1 MAVVIEL
8 PILPVTSVGSFPKPA
23 YLQQARIQ
31 FRRGEISYEKLH
43 ELELQATR
51 EVIAMQ
57 EEVGADLLVHGEM
70 ERGDMVE
77 FFA

>member
-8 PILPVTSVGSFPKPA
+8 PILPVTSVGSFPKPT
-23 YLQQARIQ
+23 YLQQARIR

-57 EEVGADLLVHGEM
+57 EEVGADLLVHGET
-70 ERGDMVE
+70 E
-77 FFA
+77 

>member
-1 MAVVIEL
+1 
-8 PILPVTSVGSFPKPA
+8 
-23 YLQQARIQ
+23 RIQ

-70 ERGDMVE
+70 G
-77 FFA
+77 

>member
-1 MAVVIEL
+1 MPAKEVGKMAVVIEL
-8 PILPVTSVGSFPKPA
+8 PILPVTSVGSFPKPP

-70 ERGDMVE
+70 E
-77 FFA
+77 

>member
-8 PILPVTSVGSFPKPA
+8 PILPVTSVGSFPKPT

-43 ELELQATR
+43 ELELQATVR
-51 EVIAMQ
+51 
-57 EEVGADLLVHGEM
+57 
-70 ERGDMVE
+70 
-77 FFA
+77 